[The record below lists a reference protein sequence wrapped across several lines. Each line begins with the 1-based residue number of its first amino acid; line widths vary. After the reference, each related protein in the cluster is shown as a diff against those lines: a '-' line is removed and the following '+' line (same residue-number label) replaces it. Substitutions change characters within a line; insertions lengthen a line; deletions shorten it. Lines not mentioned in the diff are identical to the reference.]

1 MDYDLK
7 FLLSAELDIENAT
20 DYYAN
25 ISVRVL
31 KSFNKRLD
39 EALLKISIS
48 PFLQK
53 KYEEVRFLALRN
65 FPYIVLY
72 EVDEEIKTI
81 YILSVFCTHQN
92 PEKYPE
98 TK

>member
-1 MDYDLK
+1 MDYDMK

-31 KSFNKRLD
+31 KSFNRRLD
-39 EALLKISIS
+39 EALLKISIN
-48 PFLQK
+48 PFFQR
-53 KYEEVRFLALRN
+53 KYGDVRFLTLKK

-81 YILSVFCTHQN
+81 YILSVFNTNQN
-92 PEKYPE
+92 PEKYP
-98 TK
+98 

>member
-39 EALLKISIS
+39 EALLKI
-48 PFLQK
+48 
-53 KYEEVRFLALRN
+53 
-65 FPYIVLY
+65 
-72 EVDEEIKTI
+72 
-81 YILSVFCTHQN
+81 
-92 PEKYPE
+92 
-98 TK
+98 